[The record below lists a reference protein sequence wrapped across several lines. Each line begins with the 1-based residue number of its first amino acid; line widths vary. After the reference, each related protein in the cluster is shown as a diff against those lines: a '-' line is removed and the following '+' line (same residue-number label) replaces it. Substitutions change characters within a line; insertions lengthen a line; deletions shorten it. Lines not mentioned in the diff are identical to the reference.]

1 MAVVPPARPP
11 HRRIPPTTWA
21 ALVVLLLLAV
31 ILLRP
36 GGPALS
42 DDTEHV
48 QRSTVLPFLDAGQTV
63 QQAFTSRDDDL
74 TQVMVRFAVGEGVTG
89 CTVEAEVRTGR
100 RVLGHRSARCDELDQ
115 AEPWTIGFDP
125 VEDSAGLDL
134 VLDVQ
139 LQGTSSGP
147 MSLWGGPSLGTL
159 PPAKIDGQEIESS
172 VELHTSYG
180 DDALAVQQIP
190 TALDRIDG
198 YGPFWHH
205 PVAVVLMVS
214 VALGLVVVLA
224 RAPRRLGLALVI
236 SFAVVKGVLWS
247 TVLPPLEGPDEH
259 AHFAYAQFM
268 GEQHRIP
275 RRGENQLGID
285 RNYSEELEVGLRDVF
300 HTTSQWPGNRADF
313 SEAGRRRAAD
323 LLRGTSID
331 AGGDGAA
338 AGYSPYYYA
347 PAAALYLAAPNDLSD
362 QVAVMRLW
370 SVCLGA
376 VGAWLS
382 VLIGRRLFPRCE
394 PAALALGVAVAA
406 QPMLSQQTAII
417 NNDALVVV
425 AGFAC
430 LLVALDLAMPSA
442 HRRLLLLGG
451 LAAGIAL
458 ATKPFG
464 IAWAPVL
471 AVAWLA
477 GRLRT
482 PVPERRPW
490 LGDVARAAVGVAAT
504 YGLWVAIQ
512 VILHLPSSAVQ
523 TFNPDPGPKTIGRFW
538 HLHTL
543 DSYKALRDRWIE
555 QFWGNFGG
563 LTLPFP
569 GWVLA
574 LLTAAAVLTLGGLV
588 AWVAVRGM
596 ALVRTRGRGM
606 TASELTSDLHLA
618 LCALA
623 VVITLAVL
631 HAADFLQFRH
641 NGRLELL
648 QGRYAL
654 MVLPAAL
661 ALPALLLRRL
671 APKLPAATVMAV
683 IAAGVIAL
691 NALGL
696 TMIVERY
703 YL

>member
-1 MAVVPPARPP
+1 MPRGAPRRRSSPVAIWAVVA
-11 HRRIPPTTWA
+11 
-21 ALVVLLLLAV
+21 VLLLLGV

-36 GGPALS
+36 GGRTLS

-48 QRSTVLPFLDAGQTV
+48 QRSTVLPFLQDGQTV
-63 QQAFTSRDDDL
+63 RQPFTSRDDGL
-74 TQVMVRFAVGEGVTG
+74 SQVMVRFAVGDGVTG
-89 CTVEAEVRTGR
+89 CTVEAEVR
-100 RVLGHRSARCDELDQ
+100 LGTRLLGDRSTPCAELEQ
-115 AEPWTIGFDP
+115 AALWTIAFPP
-125 VEDSAGLDL
+125 VEGSADQDL

-139 LQGTSSGP
+139 VQGTSSGP

-159 PPAKIDGQEIESS
+159 PPAEIDGQEVPGS

-180 DDALAVQQIP
+180 DDSRAFQQIP
-190 TALDRIDG
+190 TALERIDG

-205 PVAVVLMVS
+205 PAAVVLMV
-214 VALGLVVVLA
+214 VAVLGIVVALA
-224 RAPRRLGLALVI
+224 RAPRRTGLALVVA
-236 SFAVVKGVLWS
+236 FALVKGVLWS

-285 RNYSEELEVGLRDVF
+285 RIYSEELEVGLRDVF

-313 SEAGRRRAAD
+313 SEEGRRRAAE
-323 LLRGTSID
+323 LLRGTSTD

-347 PAAALYLAAPNDLSD
+347 PAAALYLAAPNDLGD
-362 QVAVMRLW
+362 QVAAMRLW

-376 VGAWLS
+376 VGVWLS

-394 PAALALGVAVAA
+394 PAALGLGVAVAA
-406 QPMLSQQTAII
+406 QPMLSQQTAIV

-442 HRRLLLLGG
+442 HRRLLVLGG
-451 LAAGIAL
+451 LAAGLAL

-482 PVPERRPW
+482 PVADRRPW
-490 LGDVARAAVGVAAT
+490 LGDVARAVVGVGAT
-504 YGLWVAIQ
+504 YGTWVVLQ
-512 VILHLPSSAVQ
+512 VVLHLPPSAVQ

-543 DSYKALRDRWIE
+543 DSYKALRDRWVD

-569 GWVLA
+569 GWVLG

-588 AWVAVRGM
+588 AWAAIRGVALARG
-596 ALVRTRGRGM
+596 RGRGM
-606 TASELTSDLHLA
+606 APSELTGDLHLA

-623 VVITLAVL
+623 VVTTLAVL

-654 MVLPAAL
+654 MALPAAL

-671 APKLPAATVMAV
+671 VPKVPAGAVMAA
-683 IAAGVIAL
+683 IATGVVVL

-696 TMIVERY
+696 TLIVERY

>member
-1 MAVVPPARPP
+1 
-11 HRRIPPTTWA
+11 
-21 ALVVLLLLAV
+21 VLLLLAV

-36 GGPALS
+36 GGPTLS

-48 QRSTVLPFLDAGQTV
+48 QRSTVLPFLAAGQTV
-63 QQAFTSRDDDL
+63 QQTFTSGDDGL
-74 TQVMVRFAVGEGVTG
+74 TQVMVRFAVGDGVTG
-89 CTVEAEVRTGR
+89 CSVEAEVRNEA
-100 RVLGHRSARCDELDQ
+100 RVLGHRSARCDALEQ
-115 AEPWTIGFDP
+115 AELWTIGFDP
-125 VEDSAGLDL
+125 VEGSAGQDL
-134 VLDVQ
+134 VLEVQ
-139 LQGTSSGP
+139 LHGTSSGP

-159 PPAKIDGQEIESS
+159 PPAEIDGQAIESS

-180 DDALAVQQIP
+180 DDALAAQQIP

-205 PVAVVLMVS
+205 PVAVVLMV
-214 VALGLVVVLA
+214 VAALGLVVALA
-224 RAPRRLGLALVI
+224 RAPRRTGLALVI
-236 SFAVVKGVLWS
+236 AFAVVKGLLWS

-275 RRGENQLGID
+275 RSGKDQLGIH
-285 RNYSEELEVGLRDVF
+285 RTYSEELQVGLRDVF

-313 SEAGRRRAAD
+313 SEVGRRHAEEV
-323 LLRGTSID
+323 LRGASVD
-331 AGGDGAA
+331 AGGNGAA
-338 AGYSPYYYA
+338 AGYSPYYYV
-347 PAAALYLAAPNDLSD
+347 PAAALYLAAPNDLDD
-362 QVAVMRLW
+362 QVAAMRLW

-382 VLIGRRLFPRCE
+382 LLIGRRLFPRCE
-394 PAALALGVAVAA
+394 PAALGLGMAVAA
-406 QPMLSQQTAII
+406 QPMLSQQTAVI
-417 NNDALVVV
+417 NNDALVIV

-442 HRRLLLLGG
+442 HRRLLVLGG

-477 GRLRT
+477 GHLRT
-482 PVPERRPW
+482 PVADRRPW
-490 LGDVARAAVGVAAT
+490 LADVGRAAVGAAAT
-504 YGLWVAIQ
+504 YGMWVLAQ
-512 VILHLPSSAVQ
+512 VTLHLPSTAVQ
-523 TFNPDPGPKTIGRFW
+523 TFNPEPGPKTLERFW
-538 HLHTL
+538 PLHTL
-543 DSYKALRDRWIE
+543 DSYAALRDRWID
-555 QFWGNFGG
+555 QFWGSFGG
-563 LTLPFP
+563 LTLPLP
-569 GWVLA
+569 GWALG
-574 LLTAAAVLTLGGLV
+574 LLTIAAVLTLGGTV
-588 AWVAVRGM
+588 AWVVLRGM

-606 TASELTSDLHLA
+606 TPSELTGDLHLA
-618 LCALA
+618 LCAFA
-623 VVITLAVL
+623 VVTTLAVL

-671 APKLPAATVMAV
+671 VPKLQAAAVMAA
-683 IAAGVIAL
+683 IAGGIVVL
-691 NALGL
+691 NAISL
-696 TMIVERY
+696 TLIVERY